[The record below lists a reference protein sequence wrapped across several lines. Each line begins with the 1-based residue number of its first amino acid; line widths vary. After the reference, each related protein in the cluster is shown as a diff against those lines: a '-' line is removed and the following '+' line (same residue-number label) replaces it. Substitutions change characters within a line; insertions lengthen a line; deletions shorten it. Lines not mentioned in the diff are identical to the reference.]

1 MAKKLLSKIKWEIL
15 RVTGFY
21 KPTPN
26 RFKVTTLNERVLN
39 FIKSREDQPIPVRE
53 KNLSP
58 EILIPCYNHG
68 KYLPDLFLTLPKDIP
83 ITIINDNSTDDTE
96 SYINQLKEKYTFKV
110 IKNDI
115 NLYQYGSINQAIKES
130 ENNLF
135 IIVNA
140 DDLMIPNW
148 IEYAIE
154 TVEKTDIFM
163 FAGVAFPFNTLS
175 EEYDKWNHIFAE
187 LVQSISYK
195 PTKEIKYY
203 GPDSAKDFTHDNS
216 INMTFN
222 GCTFTRSAWEYVG
235 GMLPLHQRVSMH
247 DDRDFQMRICSFFKI
262 GISDDITTL
271 YRTDSS
277 TGKGT
282 AA

>member
-1 MAKKLLSKIKWEIL
+1 MLKRILSKIKWEIL
-15 RVTGFY
+15 RILGIY

-26 RFKVTTLNERVLN
+26 RFKVSTLNERVLN
-39 FIKSREDQPIPVRE
+39 FIKSKENLPLPARE
-53 KNLSP
+53 KDFLP

-68 KYLPDLFLTLPKDIP
+68 KYLEYLFLTLPTDIP

-96 SYINQLKEKYTFKV
+96 SHINILKQKYRFKV
-110 IKNDI
+110 IKNEE
-115 NLYQYGSINQAIKES
+115 NLFQYGSVNKAVKES

-140 DDLMIPNW
+140 DDLMVPTW
-148 IEYAIE
+148 IHYAIE
-154 TVEKTDIFM
+154 KMKHSDLFM
-163 FAGVAFPFNTLS
+163 FAGTAFPFTTLS
-175 EEYDKWNHIFAE
+175 EEYNKWNHIFAE

-195 PTKEIKYY
+195 PNKEVKYY

-222 GCTFTRSAWEYVG
+222 GCIFLKSAWEYIG
-235 GMLPLHQRVSMH
+235 GMLPLHERVSMH

-262 GISDDITTL
+262 GISEDITTL

-277 TGKGT
+277 AGKGT
-282 AA
+282 L